1 VNRIGRTGRA
11 GKQGTA
17 ITFITPSE
25 YRKLMFIQ
33 RIAKTDI
40 KKSKVPNVKDIIK
53 AKKKKINEDITA
65 INSEEIDDTY
75 YNWAKKLLNNNNQT
89 QILAK
94 LLNYCFDDKL
104 NPGLYKEI
112 KDLSGKNR
120 KIEMEGRTRL
130 FVALGKEDKISP
142 NKLVKFIIQNTGVGN
157 SVIDQVEVYNN
168 FSFITVPF
176 KEAEIIL
183 GVFQKK
189 SGNRKSLVVKARKKQ
204 TK

>member
-1 VNRIGRTGRA
+1 
-11 GKQGTA
+11 
-17 ITFITPSE
+17 
-25 YRKLMFIQ
+25 MFIQ

-53 AKKKKINEDITA
+53 AKKNKITEDLTA
-65 INSEEIDDTY
+65 INSEEIDNTY
-75 YNWAKKLLNNNNQT
+75 YNWAKKLLDNNNPT

-94 LLNYCFDDKL
+94 LLNYSFDDKL
-104 NPGLYKEI
+104 NPGLYSEI

-130 FVALGKEDKISP
+130 FVALGKKDKISP
-142 NKLVKFIIQNTGVGN
+142 SKLVKFIIQNTGVRN
-157 SVIDQVEVYNN
+157 SVIDQVGVYDN

-189 SGNRKSLVVKARKKQ
+189 SGNRKSLVVKAKKKENQ
-204 TK
+204 LKMSRGRFY